1 MIVEKEQKG
10 EWNTDEGILS
20 ESPSVKRMASLN
32 TKLSQ
37 QVEVVELYDLG
48 DDYLKGFMSSLVT
61 STRIQTEKKMQE
73 LFVLKHMTVCTRC
86 I

>member
-10 EWNTDEGILS
+10 EWNTDDGILS

-48 DDYLKGFMSSLVT
+48 DDYLKRFMSSLV
-61 STRIQTEKKMQE
+61 
-73 LFVLKHMTVCTRC
+73 
-86 I
+86 